1 MITKEQLIDN
11 GFEPWYD
18 NSERIWSWDFDR
30 IMYNIKE
37 QTLYD
42 SDEVYGKHVK
52 LTRVDDIGKLKDLIW
67 NYFKIDIDDERYR

>member
-1 MITKEQLIDN
+1 MITKDQLQES
-11 GFEPWYD
+11 GFEPWFD
-18 NSERIWSWDFDR
+18 SSERLWSWDGDR

-52 LTRVDDIGKLKDLIW
+52 LAKVSDIEKLKDLIW
-67 NYFKIDIDDERYR
+67 DYFKIDIENEIR